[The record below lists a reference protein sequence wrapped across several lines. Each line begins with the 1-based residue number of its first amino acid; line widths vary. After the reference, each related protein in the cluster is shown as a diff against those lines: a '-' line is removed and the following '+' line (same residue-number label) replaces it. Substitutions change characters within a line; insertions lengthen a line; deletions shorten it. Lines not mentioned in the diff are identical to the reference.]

1 MNIAQLLAPERVN
14 RTSEISSKKR
24 VLEVLSEM
32 LASSQPNLSG
42 TEIFDS
48 LIARERLGS
57 TGLGHGVAIPHGRMA
72 GVEHAVAA
80 LIKLERGVDYDAPDR
95 EPVDLLFALLVP
107 QESTDE
113 HLQILAT
120 LARMFADPA
129 ALASLRSA
137 DHGEALLAEIRRW
150 DSGADKGSP

>member
-1 MNIAQLLAPERVN
+1 MNIAQLLSPDRVS

-32 LASSQPNLSG
+32 LASSQPNLSV

-57 TGLGHGVAIPHGRMA
+57 TGLGHGVAIPHGRLA
-72 GVEHAVAA
+72 GIEHAVAA
-80 LIKLERGVDYDAPDR
+80 LVKLERGVDYDAPDR

-129 ALASLRSA
+129 TLASLRSA
-137 DHGEALLAEIRRW
+137 DDGEALLSEIQRW
-150 DSGADKGSP
+150 DDGTDKDSP